1 MILVNTYIFFSN
13 FIKNIKI
20 NKMLQLGEKYIYK
33 FSYTQEQVN
42 AFAEVTGDNNPVH
55 LDKEYAEK
63 TIFKRPIAHG
73 MLGASILSKVFGT
86 IFPGEG
92 TIYLN
97 QTLNFLRPMFV
108 DQEYEAVFE
117 VKEIIADKNKAIIST
132 TIQNNEGK
140 SVLTGEATIMNIE
153 QIK

>member
-1 MILVNTYIFFSN
+1 MILVNTCIFFST

-20 NKMLQLGEKYIYK
+20 EKMLKLGEKYIHK

-42 AFAEVTGDNNPVH
+42 AFAQVTGDNNPVH

-117 VKEIIADKNKAIIST
+117 VEEIIAEKNKAIIST
-132 TIQNNEGK
+132 KIHNNEGK

>member
-1 MILVNTYIFFSN
+1 MLVIG
-13 FIKNIKI
+13 
-20 NKMLQLGEKYIYK
+20 QKYIHT
-33 FSYTQEQVN
+33 FTYTQEQVN
-42 AFAEVTGDNNPVH
+42 SFAEVTGDKNPVH

-73 MLGASILSKVFGT
+73 MLAASILSKVFGT

-108 DQEYEAVFE
+108 NEQYEAIFE
-117 VKEIIADKNKAIIST
+117 VKEIVAEKNKAIIST
-132 TIQNNEGK
+132 IIQNNEGK
-140 SVLTGEATIMNIE
+140 TVLSGEATIMNLE